1 MDALR
6 CQFFG
11 LTVEALLTRLRIAV
25 IVVDQDAIVRWVNS
39 AFCDM
44 FATTASHVVDASVT
58 RLLTPSSRAA
68 FAAAFAGRKAGESTP
83 YELATLR
90 PDGTTLHVT
99 VLPSPIYDDAGRF
112 LGGFAVVN
120 DRSRAQGERHR
131 ALVRT
136 VQALATTIE
145 RRDAYTAGHQRQV
158 ANLSVEIGRRLQL
171 DGERLEGLYLGAL
184 VHDVGKVAVP
194 AELLTKPTAL
204 SEAER
209 SIMRSHASI
218 GQDILEGVALPWPIA
233 AMVGQHHEHLDG
245 SGYPLGLKGD
255 EIIQEARIIA
265 AADVLEAMSST
276 APIAAPCS
284 SRPRSASWQSDGVRS
299 STPSWLTPAS
309 RSRKSIRMMRLS
321 YGRRSSATPSS
332 RTWPPAAAP
341 TRPTTTGT
349 DAAPTPSSLAQ
360 VMRLWAGGE

>member
-265 AADVLEAMSST
+265 VADVLEAMSEHRPYRRALQFEAALCELAIRRGSQLDPVVVDT
-276 APIAAPCS
+276 CLAIAQEHS
-284 SRPRSASWQSDGVRS
+284 N
-299 STPSWLTPAS
+299 
-309 RSRKSIRMMRLS
+309 
-321 YGRRSSATPSS
+321 
-332 RTWPPAAAP
+332 
-341 TRPTTTGT
+341 
-349 DAAPTPSSLAQ
+349 DAAQLWPALERDTVVADLAPSGDTYATYDN
-360 VMRLWAGGE
+360 RD